1 MMRSI
6 KQIQTTYYLA
16 ISLFW
21 FATALPLSLHILLFQ
36 ARGFSLFQ
44 IGICLAAYSL
54 TIALLEVPTGGLAD
68 AVGRKRVAL
77 IAYTLMIGTSVV
89 LLISFTFPILMLG
102 FVLYGAGRALASG
115 ALDAWFVDALQAIN
129 ADIDLQ
135 PAFAK
140 AGTFT
145 LLALGI
151 GTFGGSA
158 LPGLFPNLPAE
169 GTAVFTPLSIPI
181 VIALLF
187 QIALVLF
194 VAVAVKEK
202 RPTANT
208 NTWRKG
214 FQDVPVL
221 VKDAL
226 SLSRQNPVILLLLGA
241 TLGGGLAGIVI
252 ETFWQPQLS
261 AVLDVQLEN
270 TLLFGVMM
278 TGSFLVGMVGNLV
291 STPLSRRVSNRYA
304 LVAAITRGLQGIC
317 LILLALQ
324 TAVSL
329 FALFFWLVYLNMG
342 VLDSPHATLVNNEIP
357 SERRSAMLSVQS
369 FASYIGSMVG
379 SVSLGYLAQQ
389 SSVRSAWIV
398 AAIILMVSLF
408 LYLKVDMIQTN
419 QARRNDAESSIF
431 ETG

>member
-1 MMRSI
+1 MRSI
-6 KQIQTTYYLA
+6 KQVQITYYLA

-21 FATALPLSLHILLFQ
+21 FATALPISLHILLFQ

-44 IGICLAAYSL
+44 IGIGLAVYSF
-54 TIALLEVPTGGLAD
+54 TIVLLEVPTGGLAD

-77 IAYTLMIGTSVV
+77 IAYSLMSGTSIM

-115 ALDAWFVDALQAIN
+115 ALDAWFVDALQTVDAE
-129 ADIDLQ
+129 IDLQ
-135 PAFAK
+135 PAFAR

-151 GTFGGSA
+151 GALGGSA
-158 LPGLFPNLPAE
+158 LPGLFVNLPGE
-169 GTAVFTPLSIPI
+169 GTAVFTPLSMPI

-194 VAVAVKEK
+194 IAVAVKED
-202 RPTANT
+202 RPTANA

-226 SLSRQNPVILLLLGA
+226 TLSRQNPVILLLLGT

-252 ETFWQPQLS
+252 ETFWQPQLATVL
-261 AVLDVQLEN
+261 AVQPEN

-278 TGSFLVGMVGNLV
+278 AGSFLVGMVGNLV
-291 STPLSRRVSNRYA
+291 STPLSRLVGNRYA

-324 TAVSL
+324 TAVPL

-357 SERRSAMLSVQS
+357 SKRRSAMLSVQS

-379 SVSLGYLAQQ
+379 SIGLGYLAQQ
-389 SSVRSAWIV
+389 SSVRSAWVV
-398 AAIILMVSLF
+398 AAVILMLSLF
-408 LYLKVDMIQTN
+408 LYVKIDIIQIN
-419 QARRNDAESSIF
+419 QARRHDTESSIF
-431 ETG
+431 ETS